1 MKKIVIALILC
12 LFAGP
17 AFAQMWSCLPA
28 ACVPGSPNC
37 SCTQVA
43 QPATPLPMVT
53 LAPAPVAP
61 NCPALTGQLMSYWNP
76 ALGTCQIPAAPAVD
90 PSYYVLQQQLLQQQI
105 QRQQMQDW
113 HEQWHAQHP
122 GGGPGGH

>member
-37 SCTQVA
+37 TCTQVA
-43 QPATPLPMVT
+43 VPVTP
-53 LAPAPVAP
+53 PAPVVP

-76 ALGTCQIPAAPAVD
+76 ALGTCQVPAAPTVD
-90 PSYYVLQQQLLQQQI
+90 MSSFLLQQQLLQQQLQQ
-105 QRQQMQDW
+105 QRMQEW
-113 HEQWHAQHP
+113 QHEQWHQQHP
-122 GGGPGGH
+122 GGPGGH